1 MKMHYGIGAG
11 AAVLAGFAAGVA
23 TIGGLHAQAKPPTY
37 VIIDI
42 SETLDADAYVK
53 AVSAAEPNATISAGG
68 RFIIRNNAPVALD
81 GTAPPNRFVVIAF
94 DTDEKAKAWYNS
106 QAIREVNAMRMKT
119 TKSRAFVVEGITK

>member
-1 MKMHYGIGAG
+1 MKTQYGIGVGG
-11 AAVLAGFAAGVA
+11 AILAGFAAGVA
-23 TIGGLHAQAKPPTY
+23 TIGGLHAQVKPPAY

-53 AVSAAEPNATISAGG
+53 AVSAVEPNATISAGG

-81 GTAPPNRFVVIAF
+81 GAAPSRFVVIAF

-106 QAIREVNAMRMKT
+106 QAIREVNATRMKT
-119 TKSRAFVVEGITK
+119 TKSRAFVVEGLSK